1 MGSRKGNSRAMTGSD
16 NIIIDTTERILNDL
30 CDPQTINNSNDEKWR
45 SVLWGALEENGLT
58 RAWIPE
64 KFNGVGANV
73 ADGFEILRIAGQFAI
88 PVPIAETLL
97 AGWLLSETGLTVPDG
112 MLSIAPVNEHDTI
125 TITDEGTL
133 KGTAH
138 QVPFGRDVKQIV
150 VLLEEDDRS
159 FLALVN
165 RTDCSIKQR
174 DSHASEPRDSIVFDR
189 VQPLQCTETSLTKD
203 HLLRMGAAIRCS
215 EIGGA
220 LQHIL
225 NIAVQYS
232 KDREAFGRPISK
244 FQAVQHNLAQLAG
257 EAAAAVSAASSAA
270 DTINS
275 GEGFN
280 DAGFLEIASAK
291 IRAGEAAGKGAA
303 IGHQVHGAIG
313 YTTEH
318 ILHRYTQ
325 RLWSW
330 RDDFGGESVWAVR
343 LGEFVAAN
351 GAEKLWPTIAAR

>member
-1 MGSRKGNSRAMTGSD
+1 MTGSD
-16 NIIIDTTERILNDL
+16 NIIINTTAKILNDL
-30 CDPQTINNSNDEKWR
+30 CDPQTINNSKDGKWKAT
-45 SVLWGALEENGLT
+45 LWSALEENGLT
-58 RAWIPE
+58 RAWVPE
-64 KFNGVGANV
+64 QFNGVGANV

-97 AGWLLSETGLTVPDG
+97 AGWLLSETGLNVPDG
-112 MLSIAPVNEHDTI
+112 MLSIAPVNQHDTVTLNDNDTLTGI
-125 TITDEGTL
+125 T
-133 KGTAH
+133 H
-138 QVPFGRDVKQIV
+138 QIPFGRDVAQVV
-150 VLLEEDDRS
+150 VLAERNGQS

-165 RTDCSIKQR
+165 REDCILQQH
-174 DSHASEPRDSIVFDR
+174 DSHASEPRDTIDFNR
-189 VQPLQCTETSLTKD
+189 VTPVQCAETKLTRD

-215 EIGGA
+215 EMGGA

-275 GEGFN
+275 GDGFN

-330 RDDFGGESVWAVR
+330 RDDFGGESVWAVA

-351 GAEKLWPTIAAR
+351 GADQLWPTIAAR